1 MHYRHDTIRIVFRC
15 SQVALKALNERL
27 SAAESAS
34 WPSLDDGDTTSSSD
48 NTPAEGATSAP
59 LVATHSAKK
68 SKSPAQATLVDVSVV
83 AKESKSLEELP
94 NS

>member
-1 MHYRHDTIRIVFRC
+1 M
-15 SQVALKALNERL
+15 ALKALNERL

-34 WPSLDDGDTTSSSD
+34 WPSLDDSEATTSSDSA
-48 NTPAEGATSAP
+48 PADGATSAP

-83 AKESKSLEELP
+83 AKESKSLEP